1 VAHTAKELVMV
12 TEKLMA
18 ERVAVSSHDVG
29 ALVLRVAVGAV
40 LAVHGTQHLFGWF
53 DGPSLDGYTR
63 LVESLGYEPA
73 RLLAVVGGISE
84 VAGGLLLILGLLTP
98 LGVAAA
104 VGVTGNAVISFHPAQ
119 EDGFWLSFGD
129 FPLLLGLSAV
139 AVAFVGPGL
148 LSLDRSRSWV
158 RGEPRWALSGVG
170 LGVGVAVVALV
181 LKFV

>member
-1 VAHTAKELVMV
+1 MV
-12 TEKLMA
+12 TEKVAA
-18 ERVAVSSHDVG
+18 ERVAVSSQDVG
-29 ALVLRVAVGAV
+29 ALVLRVAAGAV
-40 LAVHGTQHLFGWF
+40 LAIHGTQHLFGWF
-53 DGPSLDGYTR
+53 DGPGLDRYTR

-73 RLLAVVGGISE
+73 RLLATVGAISE

-129 FPLLLGLSAV
+129 FPLLLGLSAI
-139 AVAFVGPGL
+139 AVAFTGPGL

-158 RGEPRWALSGVG
+158 HGQPRWALSGIG
-170 LGVGVAVVALV
+170 LGVIVAIVALV
-181 LKFV
+181 LKLA